1 MKHAVVGLVALGSV
15 ALLAAPAAGQFKGP
29 KGGGKTGWLSSLAE
43 GKSQARASGKPL
55 MVVIRCVP

>member
-15 ALLAAPAAGQFKGP
+15 ALLAAPAAAQVKGP
-29 KGGGKTGWLSSLAE
+29 KGGQKSGWLSSLEE
-43 GKSQARASGKPL
+43 GKSQARAGGKPL